1 MPRARERN
9 RNNMR
14 KFHIVGITLFAM
26 LAFGA
31 FSVSSAFALET
42 VWLEGGV
49 KPTEALLVESEAEL
63 LLTDTKEGTV
73 VLCSGLDEGFIA
85 TGGNAKLDE
94 VTRILN
100 LELTSSTIL
109 CTFSSKTPG
118 SCEESSSPNAMAV
131 GLPWKTELVLVG
143 AQFLDLLT
151 SASGKVGWDLT
162 CLVIGIT
169 ILDECT
175 LTTGE
180 TEVTNG
186 TEGNALVLF
195 SELLQKKA
203 LCTLSGEE
211 TGVVEGE
218 DINKAASG
226 EALAV
231 SEG

>member
-1 MPRARERN
+1 
-9 RNNMR
+9 MR
-14 KFHIVGITLFAM
+14 KSHIVGITLFAM

-31 FSVSSAFALET
+31 FSAQAFALET

-49 KPTEALLVESEAEL
+49 KPTEALLVESSGEL
-63 LLTDTKEGTV
+63 LLVDLTEKTD

-109 CTFSSKTPG
+109 CTFSTKEPG

-143 AQFLDLLT
+143 TQILDLLT

-162 CLVIGIT
+162 CLVLGIT

-175 LTTGE
+175 LATGE
-180 TEVTNG
+180 TEINNG

-195 SELLQKKA
+195 DETLQPLAECSIPKA
-203 LCTLSGEE
+203 KV
-211 TGVVEGE
+211 GVVEGE